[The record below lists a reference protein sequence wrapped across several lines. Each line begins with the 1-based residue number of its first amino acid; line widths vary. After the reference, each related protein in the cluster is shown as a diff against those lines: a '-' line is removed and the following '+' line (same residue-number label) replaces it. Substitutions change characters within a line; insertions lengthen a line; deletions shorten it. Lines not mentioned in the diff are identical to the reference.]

1 MFGSRD
7 EILKDRSF
15 QLPPVPFQEEDIDK
29 DTDASLKTIKP
40 EDAADVEA
48 TLKRVEKLTNEAEK
62 EDRPI
67 FDAKDQL
74 LILTK
79 KEREQKQRLKQE
91 AREKEAED
99 SETYPFAD
107 TTTGPM

>member
-1 MFGSRD
+1 
-7 EILKDRSF
+7 LKDRSF
-15 QLPPVPFQEEDIDK
+15 QPPPVPFQEENIDK

-40 EDAADVEA
+40 EDAADVEV
-48 TLKRVEKLTNEAEK
+48 TLKRVENLTNEAEK

-67 FDAKDQL
+67 FDAKDQF

-79 KEREQKQRLKQE
+79 KEREQKKQRVKQG